1 LPCSFC
7 QKKEPHPKDYLLSA
21 GEDKAVRVWDIET
34 GKTVRFIRGEIGAG
48 HEGKIYAMALSPDG
62 RMVAVGGWLAGR
74 VEERCAV
81 RLHDTA
87 TGRVLG
93 ILKGHTNVILSLAF
107 SLDGKYLASGQSGTS
122 NPTVRIWDA
131 DKKKQMHVL
140 EGHKNKISALAFSP
154 DEKHLVS
161 GSVDHT
167 LILWGVRYGRQIATL
182 AGHKDDVYSV
192 AYDLRGRYIASGS
205 WDNTIRLWDGMTG
218 RFIKILADQGTGIG
232 SLTFSPDGTKLLSG
246 TSESSPHNCHVY
258 SVPDGKELVTFREHD
273 NIVFATAISPDGQLA
288 ATGGGNNK
296 DILIWNLA
304 DGRIIKRLSGVGA
317 SVQAVGFSK
326 NSSAIAWGQTSSYQ
340 SHNNWGSLKH
350 TLFFRTN
357 GDWNLVPGRDVKNES
372 GFVRASDTH
381 GYYRLKHEKG
391 GD

>member
-48 HEGKIYAMALSPDG
+48 HEGKIFAMALSPNG
-62 RMVAVGGWLAGR
+62 RVVAVGGWLAAHTEKR
-74 VEERCAV
+74 HAV

-93 ILKGHTNVILSLAF
+93 LLKGHTNVILSLAF
-107 SLDGKYLASGQSGTS
+107 SLDGKYLTSGQFGTS
-122 NPTVRIWDA
+122 NPTVRMWNV

-140 EGHKNKISALAFSP
+140 KGHKNDIYALAFSP
-154 DEKHLVS
+154 DGKRLIS
-161 GSVDHT
+161 GSDDHT
-167 LILWGVRYGRQIATL
+167 LILWDTESGRQIAVLT
-182 AGHKDDVYSV
+182 GHKDRVRSV
-192 AYDLRGRYIASGS
+192 SYDPKGRYIASGS
-205 WDNTIRLWDGMTG
+205 LDNTIRLWDGMTG
-218 RFIKILADQGTGIG
+218 KFIKILANQGTQIR
-232 SLTFSPDGTKLLSG
+232 SLTFSPDGTKLLSS
-246 TSESSPHNCHVY
+246 TRSSPYNCHVY
-258 SVPDGKELVTFREHD
+258 SVPNGRELVTFSEHD
-273 NIVFATAISPDGQLA
+273 NIVIATAISPDGRLA
-288 ATGGGNNK
+288 ATGGGNNQ
-296 DILIWNLA
+296 DILIWNLS
-304 DGRIIKRLSGVGA
+304 DGMIKKRLSGVGA
-317 SVQAVGFSK
+317 LVWAVGFSK
-326 NSSAIAWGQTSSYQ
+326 DSSTIVWGQTENYQ
-340 SHNNWGSLKH
+340 SHNNMGPLKH